1 MIEKK
6 LLVSVMVMLFICYGQ
21 MAIAQTKPKQ
31 SKDFYQTK
39 APSIKNNQKNT
50 TELFEEEDNDEGGD
64 DIAPKKDYNPRKEMS
79 LVSEDTSSEDEG
91 ELSIV
96 EVAEEIRIDSTWIT
110 YAEYFAVWDSKS
122 VNPYKIDGS
131 KFTDTLFLTLYD
143 SANNFKYAMPL
154 GNCKSTSQFG
164 QRHSRWHYG
173 IDLDLETG
181 NPVYA
186 AFDGM
191 VRICQFDGRGYGN
204 YVLLRHYNGFE
215 TLYGHLSRQDVKV
228 GQLVKAGEQIGLGG
242 NTGRSTGSHLH
253 FEVRYEGNAIN
264 PEHIYDFQLNKL
276 RSKIFQLSP
285 EHFEYLKSARKVYY
299 HRVKSGQTLSTIAR
313 KYRVSV
319 NTLYKL
325 NRMSSR
331 SIIRAGRKIRIR

>member
-1 MIEKK
+1 
-6 LLVSVMVMLFICYGQ
+6 MLHIKAQ
-21 MAIAQTKPKQ
+21 VKAQTKPKQ
-31 SKDFYQTK
+31 TKDFYQTK
-39 APSIKNNQKNT
+39 APSIKNNNSDT
-50 TELFEEEDNDEGGD
+50 SELFEEEDNYEGPDEKL
-64 DIAPKKDYNPRKEMS
+64 PNKDYNPRKQMS
-79 LVSEDTSSEDEG
+79 LVSEDTSSEDQG

-96 EVAEEIRIDSTWIT
+96 EVSEEIKIDTTWIT

-131 KFTDTLFLTLYD
+131 KFSDTLYLTLYD

-154 GNCKSTSQFG
+154 NSCKSTSFFG

-181 NPVYA
+181 DPVYA
-186 AFDGM
+186 SFDGM

-264 PEHIYDFQLNKL
+264 PEHIYDFPVNKL
-276 RSKIFQLSP
+276 RAKIFKLNP
-285 EHFEYLKSARKVYY
+285 EHFDYLKSARKVYY
-299 HRVKSGQTLSTIAR
+299 HRIKSGETLSSISR
-313 KYRVSV
+313 KYRVPVSS
-319 NTLYKL
+319 LYKM
-325 NRMSSR
+325 NRLSSR
-331 SIIRAGRKIRIR
+331 SVIRAGRKIRIR